1 MTAETAWDRYV
12 NFWRGTSMI
21 TNRRAILHVD
31 DDPAVTRLV
40 AAQLEAAGYQVESLN
55 SPLEAM
61 DTTVRG
67 QYRVVLLDIDMPH
80 KSGMH
85 LLSEIKAFDAGIQVI
100 MLTGL
105 VNVTTVLETMRNGA
119 EACLFKPIIDAQPL
133 VEAVEDAFRR
143 TDRWWYSLRD
153 LTQRRK
159 QEQAMIQAASTL
171 REQAEVVAAGVQES
185 VQ

>member
-1 MTAETAWDRYV
+1 M
-12 NFWRGTSMI
+12 F
-21 TNRRAILHVD
+21 TNQRAILHVD
-31 DDPAVTRLV
+31 DDPSVIRLI
-40 AAQLEAAGYQVESLN
+40 AARLGEAGYRVESIH

-61 DTTVRG
+61 DALIAG

-85 LLSEIKAFDAGIQVI
+85 LLSEIKAFDGGVQVI

-119 EACLFKPIIDAQPL
+119 EACLFKPVDDPQPLIDA
-133 VEAVEDAFRR
+133 VADAFRR
-143 TDRWWYSLRD
+143 TDRWWHSLRD

-159 QEQAMIQAASTL
+159 EEQAMIEAATRMRSALADPAATEHAPTADGTPAGGAL
-171 REQAEVVAAGVQES
+171 AAGAN
-185 VQ
+185 

>member
-1 MTAETAWDRYV
+1 
-12 NFWRGTSMI
+12 MI
-21 TNRRAILHVD
+21 TNRRSILHVD
-31 DDPAVTRLV
+31 DDPSVTGLV
-40 AAQLEAAGYQVESLN
+40 AKYLSDAGYQVESLN
-55 SPLEAM
+55 SALEAM
-61 DTTVRG
+61 DSVIEG

-119 EACLFKPIIDAQPL
+119 EACLFKPVMDAGPL

-143 TDRWWYSLRD
+143 TDRWWHSLRD

-159 QEQAMIQAASTL
+159 QEQAMIEAATQMQS
-171 REQAEVVAAGVQES
+171 VVAAAAADCTDGLS
-185 VQ
+185 D